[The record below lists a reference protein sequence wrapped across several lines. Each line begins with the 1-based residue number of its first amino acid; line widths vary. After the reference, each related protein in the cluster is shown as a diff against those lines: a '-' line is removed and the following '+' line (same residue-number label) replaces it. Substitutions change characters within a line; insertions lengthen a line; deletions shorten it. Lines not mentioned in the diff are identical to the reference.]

1 VADVEADDTAEA
13 VALLDDA
20 GGMTEHDLAELRE
33 FMTCERLPRRADPR
47 FRERLR
53 VELWWGLVVRRL
65 GGADRVPRA

>member
-1 VADVEADDTAEA
+1 MLE
-13 VALLDDA
+13 DA
-20 GGMTEHDLAELRE
+20 GVLSERDLAELRE
-33 FMTCERLPRRADPR
+33 FMSCERLARRADPR